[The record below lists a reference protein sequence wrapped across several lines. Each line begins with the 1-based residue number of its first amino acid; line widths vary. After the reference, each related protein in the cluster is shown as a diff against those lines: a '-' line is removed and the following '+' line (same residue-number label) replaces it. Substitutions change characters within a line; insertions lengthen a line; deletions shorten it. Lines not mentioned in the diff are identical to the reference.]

1 MTTDE
6 LPAEGVPERFSPED
20 MAGQLLEA
28 EHLARYRW
36 ASTIAAG
43 KTVLDAGCGTAYGSA
58 ILARAGAKRVIG
70 VDIAESVLESARGG
84 MPENVELA
92 TGDLSK
98 LDLAGRRFDLI
109 VCFEVIEHFRD
120 PQSVLDNLAAS
131 LAPDGLLLVSSPNR
145 GVYPEGNPYH
155 FHEFKPAELEADLRK
170 RLANVHLVRQQSYVT
185 AAILE
190 DASYASA
197 DAPLEDVELA
207 KLPREAPGDEL
218 FTLAIAGNGRLPEM
232 PSLAVMT
239 SRVALDD
246 WLQASRTQDK
256 ALRDH
261 RRYIQELEPKVKGWR
276 ELEVRLTEAE
286 HHLSTLPKLTRE
298 VDELRKER
306 DELRIAR
313 DDLLVNAYELQA
325 TKTSLSWRVTR
336 PLRESKGILTR
347 LGLRRR

>member
-6 LPAEGVPERFSPED
+6 LSAEGVPERFSPDE
-20 MAGQLLEA
+20 MSGQLLEA

-43 KTVLDAGCGTAYGSA
+43 KKVLDAGCGTAYGSA
-58 ILARAGAKRVIG
+58 ILGAAGAKSVIG
-70 VDIAESVLESARGG
+70 VDIAESVLESVRGQ

-92 TGDLSK
+92 TADLSN
-98 LDLAGRRFDLI
+98 LEFGDDEFDLI
-109 VCFEVIEHFRD
+109 VCFEVIEHFHD
-120 PQSVLDNLAAS
+120 PQPVLDNLARVLAS
-131 LAPDGLLLVSSPNR
+131 DGVLLVSSPNR

-155 FHEFKPAELEADLRK
+155 FHEFKPAELEADLRR
-170 RLANVHLVRQQSYVT
+170 RLANVRLVRQQSYVT

-190 DASYASA
+190 DGPYGS
-197 DAPLEDVELA
+197 DDGPLEGVELA
-207 KLPREAPGDEL
+207 KLPHETPGDEL
-218 FTLAIAGNGRLPEM
+218 FTLALAGDGDLPEM

-246 WLQASRTQDK
+246 WLRASRAQDQ

-286 HHLSTLPKLTRE
+286 HHLSTLPQLTRE
-298 VDELRKER
+298 VEELGKER
-306 DELRIAR
+306 DELRGAR
-313 DDLLVNAYELQA
+313 DDLLDNARELQLV
-325 TKTSLSWRVTR
+325 KTSLSWRVTR
-336 PLRESKGILTR
+336 PLRESKGILAR
-347 LGLRRR
+347 LGLSRR